1 MATRMSDRKTRRAP
15 KHTQS
20 VRQQLEVAAIEE
32 LAPDIRRY
40 TLKPTAG
47 HDLIPFEAGCSL
59 PVRLDHAGK
68 TVEYGYAISSSPQD
82 ARNNIYQIVVKR
94 NAGGFSSS
102 LILDT
107 WAKGDSIEAG
117 MPMEDDAFSRLDDG
131 DELVAVA
138 GSVGIVALHSI
149 AKAIAEGDATYR
161 LALFYVVDS
170 PDDMLYRDEWS
181 QLERQSE
188 GRLAV
193 IPVVAACDADGC
205 ERWPVT
211 RDMIARYADT
221 SKATFLIRGPGPLVA
236 AMRME
241 LSPLNLSRRRLRSAF
256 SGDSENCPAGFGHA
270 THKLV
275 IRMGGEIQT
284 VPTREDETV
293 LYALEKAGLQPPA
306 NCRTGICG
314 FCHTTLIYG
323 EYFLATDEAGERKM
337 HDRSSFFHPCCS
349 YPASDMEIV
358 MRPAKG

>member
-1 MATRMSDRKTRRAP
+1 MATRMSDRNTRRAP
-15 KHTQS
+15 KYTQS
-20 VRQQLEVAAIEE
+20 VRQQLEVAAIED
-32 LAPDIRRY
+32 LVPDIRRY
-40 TLKPTAG
+40 TLKPATEQ
-47 HDLIPFEAGCSL
+47 DLIPFEAGCSL
-59 PVRLDHAGK
+59 PIRLDYAGK
-68 TVEYGYAISSSPQD
+68 MVEQGYAISSSPQD
-82 ARNNIYQIVVKR
+82 ARNNAYQIVVKR
-94 NAGGFSSS
+94 DAGGYASSH
-102 LILDT
+102 ILAT
-107 WAKGDSIEAG
+107 WAEGDRIEAG

-131 DELVAVA
+131 DELVAVV
-138 GSVGIVALHSI
+138 GSVGVVPLHSI

-161 LALFYVVDS
+161 LSLFYVVDT
-170 PDDMLYRDEWS
+170 PDDLLYRDEWH
-181 QLERQSE
+181 QLEQQSE
-188 GRLAV
+188 GRLTV
-193 IPVVAACDADGC
+193 IPVVTACDAGTF

-221 SKATFLIRGPGPLVA
+221 SNATFLIRGPGPLVA

-256 SGDSENCPAGFGHA
+256 SGDSENRPAGFGHA

-275 IRMGGEIQT
+275 VRMGGEIQT
-284 VPTREDETV
+284 LPAREDETV

-306 NCRTGICG
+306 DCRTGICG

-358 MRPAKG
+358 MRPVKA